1 MEYRNFG
8 TGGVKVSPI
17 ALGLGF
23 RGQADPAAAER
34 TIRAAIENG
43 INLIDCANVYGL
55 TDSREFAG
63 TSEKVLSKVLKD
75 HRDDLVVTSKVFSP
89 IGPGPN
95 DSGLS
100 RFHIMRE
107 IERTLRRL
115 DTDHIDVYLVH
126 GYDDVVALEE
136 QFRALDDL
144 VTQGKTRYIGV
155 CNYQAW
161 QVVQAVGIQDQI
173 GAGRLIT
180 VQNPYSLLNRA
191 LEYEMFP
198 MLSNTGIGAMAYSPL
213 AVGLLSGAYVPE
225 EIPPDHTLWGSIR
238 RELVSGGL
246 AGKSRRGALR
256 GKRSSERTLVDHAA
270 GSVRVG
276 PVSSRSHGCHFG
288 RRYGVPDRGRSA
300 SCRCHTF
307 LRGNRHTQRRVVR
320 AGNSTGPRLIDLY
333 C

>member
-63 TSEKVLSKVLKD
+63 TSEQVLSKVLKD

-95 DSGLS
+95 DTGLS

-161 QVVQAVGIQDQI
+161 QVIQAVGIQDQI
-173 GAGRLIT
+173 GADRLIT

-198 MLSNTGIGAMAYSPL
+198 MLANTSIGAMAYSPL

-238 RELVSGGL
+238 RDWYPEVLQGRAADVLSAVNAVANERSLTMPQVAFAWVLSHPEVTVAISGADTESQIEDVAQAADVILSYEEIGMLNDASSGL
-246 AGKSRRGALR
+246 GIVL
-256 GKRSSERTLVDHAA
+256 
-270 GSVRVG
+270 
-276 PVSSRSHGCHFG
+276 
-288 RRYGVPDRGRSA
+288 DRG
-300 SCRCHTF
+300 
-307 LRGNRHTQRRVVR
+307 
-320 AGNSTGPRLIDLY
+320 
-333 C
+333 

>member
-23 RGQADPAAAER
+23 RGQADADDAER

-63 TSEKVLSKVLKD
+63 TSEEVLSKVLKD
-75 HRDDLVVTSKVFSP
+75 HRDDVVVTSKVFSP

-95 DSGLS
+95 DLGLS

-126 GYDDVVALEE
+126 GYDEVVALDE

-161 QVVQAVGIQDQI
+161 QVVQAVGVQEQI
-173 GAGRLIT
+173 GANRLIT
-180 VQNPYSLLNRA
+180 VQNPYSLLNRS

-198 MLSNTGIGAMAYSPL
+198 MLANTGIGAMAYSPL
-213 AVGLLSGAYVPE
+213 AVGLLSGTYAPE

-238 RELVSGGL
+238 RDWYPEVLQGKAAEVLSAVKTVANERSLTMPQVAFAWVLSHPEITVAISGADTETQIEEVARAAEVTLSDEEIERLDDASSGL
-246 AGKSRRGALR
+246 GLI
-256 GKRSSERTLVDHAA
+256 L
-270 GSVRVG
+270 
-276 PVSSRSHGCHFG
+276 
-288 RRYGVPDRGRSA
+288 DRA
-300 SCRCHTF
+300 
-307 LRGNRHTQRRVVR
+307 
-320 AGNSTGPRLIDLY
+320 
-333 C
+333 

>member
-1 MEYRNFG
+1 MRW
-8 TGGVKVSPI
+8 
-17 ALGLGF
+17 GLGF
-23 RGQADPAAAER
+23 RGQSDAADGER

-63 TSEKVLSKVLKD
+63 TSEEILSKVLKD
-75 HRDDLVVTSKVFSP
+75 HRDDVVVTSKVFSP

-95 DSGLS
+95 DRGLS

-107 IERTLRRL
+107 IERSLRRL
-115 DTDHIDVYLVH
+115 GTDHIDVYLVH

-161 QVVQAVGIQDQI
+161 QVVQAVGVQDKI
-173 GAGRLIT
+173 GANPLIT
-180 VQNPYSLLNRA
+180 VQNPYSLLNRS

-198 MLSNTGIGAMAYSPL
+198 MLASTGIGAMAYSPL
-213 AVGLLSGAYVPE
+213 GVGLLSGMYAPE
-225 EIPPDHTLWGSIR
+225 ELPPVPHVVGFDTTG
-238 RELVSGGL
+238 LVPRGL
-246 AGKSRRGALR
+246 ARKGRRG
-256 GKRSSERTLVDHAA
+256 GVHSQGDCERTIGDHAA
-270 GSVRVG
+270 GGVRVG
-276 PVSSRSHGCHFG
+276 AVSPRDNGRHFG
-288 RRYGVPDRGRSA
+288 RRHRVPDRGSGAGRRRRPVRRRDQTAERS
-300 SCRCHTF
+300 
-307 LRGNRHTQRRVVR
+307 LVR
-320 AGNSTGPRLIDLY
+320 TRDDTGPHVIDPD

>member
-23 RGQADPAAAER
+23 RGQSDTADGER

-63 TSEKVLSKVLKD
+63 TSEEILSKVLKD
-75 HRDDLVVTSKVFSP
+75 HRDDVVVTSKVFSP

-95 DSGLS
+95 DRGLS

-161 QVVQAVGIQDQI
+161 QVVQVAGVQDQI
-173 GAGRLIT
+173 GADRLIT
-180 VQNPYSLLNRA
+180 VQNPYSLLNRS

-198 MLSNTGIGAMAYSPL
+198 MLASTGIGAMAYSPL
-213 AVGLLSGAYVPE
+213 GVGLLSGMYAPE
-225 EIPPDHTLWGSIR
+225 ELPPVHTLWGSIR
-238 RELVSGGL
+238 RDWYPEVLQGKAAEVVSIVKAIANERSVTMPQVAFAWVLSHPEITVAISGADTEAQIEEVARAADVVLSDEEISRLDNASSGL
-246 AGKSRRGALR
+246 GMIL
-256 GKRSSERTLVDHAA
+256 
-270 GSVRVG
+270 
-276 PVSSRSHGCHFG
+276 
-288 RRYGVPDRGRSA
+288 DRM
-300 SCRCHTF
+300 
-307 LRGNRHTQRRVVR
+307 
-320 AGNSTGPRLIDLY
+320 
-333 C
+333 

>member
-23 RGQADPAAAER
+23 RGQADPDAAER

-63 TSEKVLSKVLKD
+63 TSEMVLAKVLKD
-75 HRDDLVVTSKVFSP
+75 HRDDLVITSKVFSP

-95 DSGLS
+95 DAGLS

-107 IERTLRRL
+107 IDRTLGRL

-161 QVVQAVGIQDQI
+161 QVVQAAGIQDQI

-191 LEYEMFP
+191 LEHEMFP
-198 MLSNTGIGAMAYSPL
+198 MLANTGIGAMAYSPL
-213 AVGLLSGAYVPE
+213 AVGLLSGAYDPE
-225 EIPPDHTLWGSIR
+225 ELPPDHTLWGSNR
-238 RELVSGGL
+238 RDWYPEV
-246 AGKSRRGALR
+246 LR
-256 GKRSSERTLVDHAA
+256 GKAAEVLATVAAVAESHSLTLPQVAFAWVLSHPEVTVAISGADTESQIEEVAQAADVRLSYEELSILNDASSGL
-270 GSVRVG
+270 GLIL
-276 PVSSRSHGCHFG
+276 
-288 RRYGVPDRGRSA
+288 DRG
-300 SCRCHTF
+300 
-307 LRGNRHTQRRVVR
+307 
-320 AGNSTGPRLIDLY
+320 
-333 C
+333 